1 MEDLLL
7 YDWLSDGEK
16 MFLGRMALLHLFNQ
30 QPDALIILDEPET
43 HFNDYWKRQ
52 LVDII
57 DDNLRDVA
65 SEVVISTHSSIALTD
80 VFDTEIAL
88 LKKSEQDGSIY
99 AESPVI
105 QTFGAS
111 PGEIMRKVFE
121 APDIVGQRANEFL
134 DLVLKVAAAPAQ
146 VETVWRAF
154 TTMQASVDGGADG
167 RPDFYASISETEEFK
182 SLWEKTQALHP
193 YQDSRRLYNLLL
205 TLWNYTRKEKPD
217 RSPVRVVEL
226 LNLLEAK
233 IGPGYYRFE
242 FNRRLQALEEME
254 EDAA

>member
-1 MEDLLL
+1 
-7 YDWLSDGEK
+7 
-16 MFLGRMALLHLFNQ
+16 MALLHLFNQ

-80 VFDTEIAL
+80 VFDTEITL
-88 LKKSEQDGSIY
+88 LKKNAQDGSIY

-134 DLVLKVAAAPAQ
+134 DMVLKVAAAPAQ
-146 VETVWRAF
+146 VETIWRAF
-154 TTMQASVDGGADG
+154 ADRQASVDGGADG
-167 RPDFYASISETEEFK
+167 LPGLYAAVSETEEFK

-193 YQDSRRLYNLLL
+193 YQNSRRLYNLLF
-205 TLWNYTRKEKPD
+205 TLWQYARKEKTD
-217 RSPVRVVEL
+217 GGDLRVVEML
-226 LNLLEAK
+226 GLLEAK

-242 FNRRLQALEEME
+242 FNRRLQALEETE